1 MAPGSWCVVVGHV
14 YSRQSVQ
21 TRKRSAVFH
30 PRVLSLARASRSLG
44 KMDEHLN
51 TQLSVLEQSPR
62 SQPIE
67 LVIVLK
73 SDDEAKLAELEEQV
87 ASLQR
92 KAADSSRCKVAK
104 QLRTQL
110 AEARAEVEAH
120 EAQRVE
126 SCASQQQQ
134 LETLNISLLVASKQ
148 LTRATAKQ
156 QGLELQL
163 AKLTRRSSLRRS
175 SLVTASR
182 RLEQQQQQLDQAHA
196 AMWKTRPIWP
206 WPQRGPTG

>member
-1 MAPGSWCVVVGHV
+1 MDDLAP
-14 YSRQSVQ
+14 
-21 TRKRSAVFH
+21 
-30 PRVLSLARASRSLG
+30 
-44 KMDEHLN
+44 N

-73 SDDEAKLAELEEQV
+73 PDDEAKLAELEEQV

-134 LETLNISLLVASKQ
+134 LETLNSSLLVASKQ
-148 LTRATAKQ
+148 LTRAAAKQ

-175 SLVTASR
+175 SLVVASR